1 MASGAVWALMLGR
14 ASGLALAKRYGDGL
28 GSTVGRG
35 AGPGSSATLGCG
47 VGSGLDYDL
56 EVVTAGL
63 LAMEMTQ
70 TMGTRMGVH
79 CVAALEE
86 TPEFGSVDWSAL
98 AVALQ
103 MVAQAMA

>member
-1 MASGAVWALMLGR
+1 MGTGWVALSEE
-14 ASGLALAKRYGDGL
+14 APGL
-28 GSTVGRG
+28 GV
-35 AGPGSSATLGCG
+35 APHLDATL
-47 VGSGLDYDL
+47 VPDL